1 MSKKIGKAPKLKDKI
16 KSLNKNSKQFILFI
30 GTGIF
35 LLLILLV
42 VQISQSQP
50 SYSYKIAR
58 EIAKSLNNAKVVT
71 FSKDDEF
78 DYSYYKGATISLL
91 LPSSQTD
98 AESNQDIQNF
108 ENSDIV
114 IIEEYYSKV
123 EAEAKLKYIQ
133 DYYKLI
139 HDDTDNTFL
148 KNSEEISNLLI
159 QENDLVFS
167 IENYI
172 FRIKSNYSERFEE
185 IKSLINNV
193 MQKYKSND
201 EEANKEEVDTYW
213 ATQLTNTSNSLKDLY
228 NKKVE
233 ETKNTI
239 LDYLKELEGCEG
251 TDCDDVL
258 NKALDYKEYT
268 EFSDEINSVQN
279 KYDEIINSKK
289 EVVKEIDNLV
299 SSAEGKLNKN
309 DYDTAKSKIDSLSD
323 SFYDSYKKEWNSRL
337 ESVQEKIYKNDCQ
350 QYSYSDVL
358 RNSSDYIGKKAYWFG
373 VIQQKVDSL
382 NYRIGVNCS
391 PNRFADSGYVCDD
404 TIYVTY
410 FGDESLIEDD
420 VVEMWGT
427 MMGTKTYTAIFGN
440 TITIPAFTAMYL
452 NRK

>member
-268 EFSDEINSVQN
+268 EFSDEIYYVQN
-279 KYDEIINSKK
+279 KYD
-289 EVVKEIDNLV
+289 
-299 SSAEGKLNKN
+299 
-309 DYDTAKSKIDSLSD
+309 
-323 SFYDSYKKEWNSRL
+323 
-337 ESVQEKIYKNDCQ
+337 
-350 QYSYSDVL
+350 
-358 RNSSDYIGKKAYWFG
+358 
-373 VIQQKVDSL
+373 
-382 NYRIGVNCS
+382 
-391 PNRFADSGYVCDD
+391 
-404 TIYVTY
+404 
-410 FGDESLIEDD
+410 
-420 VVEMWGT
+420 
-427 MMGTKTYTAIFGN
+427 
-440 TITIPAFTAMYL
+440 
-452 NRK
+452 

>member
-239 LDYLKELEGCEG
+239 LDG
-251 TDCDDVL
+251 
-258 NKALDYKEYT
+258 
-268 EFSDEINSVQN
+268 SMSSSVG
-279 KYDEIINSKK
+279 ET
-289 EVVKEIDNLV
+289 
-299 SSAEGKLNKN
+299 KN
-309 DYDTAKSKIDSLSD
+309 
-323 SFYDSYKKEWNSRL
+323 
-337 ESVQEKIYKNDCQ
+337 
-350 QYSYSDVL
+350 
-358 RNSSDYIGKKAYWFG
+358 
-373 VIQQKVDSL
+373 
-382 NYRIGVNCS
+382 
-391 PNRFADSGYVCDD
+391 
-404 TIYVTY
+404 
-410 FGDESLIEDD
+410 
-420 VVEMWGT
+420 
-427 MMGTKTYTAIFGN
+427 
-440 TITIPAFTAMYL
+440 
-452 NRK
+452 